1 MSKIPD
7 KTLTCA
13 HEIGRCL
20 GHCEI
25 EKIKKKVKK

>member
-1 MSKIPD
+1 MSKD
-7 KTLTCA
+7 LELTCN

-25 EKIKKKVKK
+25 EKIKKGEKIK

>member
-1 MSKIPD
+1 MSKD
-7 KTLTCA
+7 LELTCN

-25 EKIKKKVKK
+25 EKTKDKK